1 MKRLADRIWSL
12 LTESRA
18 ATERSIEECAAQ
30 LGLGAADAMQIP
42 GALREMLAAMTKVF
56 GQRFRTLDRSRIGLL
71 PSRA

>member
-30 LGLGAADAMQIP
+30 LEVGAA
-42 GALREMLAAMTKVF
+42 ALREAAMATVR
-56 GQRFRTLDRSRIGLL
+56 GQRFRTLDRSSIGLL